1 MARAAPLALA
11 LALALAVALAL
22 TLALTLTLTRTLTLA
37 RTLTRRALHLAT
49 LPGYPAW
56 ERDVFDVLHA
66 HFSTLGFLFLQY
78 ADVLGSAVGRPPGWG

>member
-1 MARAAPLALA
+1 MARAAPLTRTLTLTLTLA
-11 LALALAVALAL
+11 LALAL
-22 TLALTLTLTRTLTLA
+22 TRA
-37 RTLTRRALHLAT
+37 RTPTRRALHLAT

-78 ADVLGSAVGRPPGWG
+78 ADVLGSAVGRPPG

>member
-1 MARAAPLALA
+1 MARAAPLTRTLTLTLTLA
-11 LALALAVALAL
+11 LALALTRARTPTRRAL
-22 TLALTLTLTRTLTLA
+22 TRA
-37 RTLTRRALHLAT
+37 RTPTRRALHLAT

-78 ADVLGSAVGRPPGWG
+78 ADVLGSAVGRPAG